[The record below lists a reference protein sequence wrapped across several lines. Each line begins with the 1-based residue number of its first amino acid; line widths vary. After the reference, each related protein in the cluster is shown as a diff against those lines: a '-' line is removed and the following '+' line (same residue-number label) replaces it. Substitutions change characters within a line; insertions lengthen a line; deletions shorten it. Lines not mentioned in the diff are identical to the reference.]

1 MKKAQDSQDNIKF
14 QFDLPEDKAQKL
26 INAIQEGKFSEFG
39 IISAEIRLLKDLLAE
54 NELEIVVGLIKDY
67 LKEQGDLQDIY
78 NEVITLE
85 SKHSRLKSNFS
96 IQREEK
102 ESETTQI
109 IQHVIA
115 ILDKIEK
122 KITVPLYSVQAS
134 SPTNPYSEFSDL
146 KDALDLVNIGFW
158 EWIDSEEFYSD
169 SWLSM
174 LGYKYS
180 NKTESLDFDWKSL
193 LHPEDRTS
201 ALKMFRNFTQGK
213 KLNYESLFRLQ
224 CNDGSFKWIFS
235 RAQVISWNEK
245 GKPYKIVGFHQDVEH
260 ELQISNKIKTFIK
273 QQGKEI
279 EKNNTQRIEEEKL
292 LSELQYGFSLSTIA
306 LSKIKSIL
314 LSARSIENINWILE
328 LHDTINSNEIM
339 KYSFAPESSFSSKFY
354 IDFNLSTALNHL
366 SQELSEIYKY
376 DERTVDIQIL
386 SDKIPS
392 VIKGKFQEFTTLI
405 SWLVGFVMKYTEKG
419 NLILKVDYDS
429 RGILNHN
436 SINSNSK
443 RVNLNF
449 SISNTSGEV
458 IDQRIISL
466 INKIIR
472 NQNSIEEFDIAKNG
486 YLLFRASKVVS
497 SLNGFLMT
505 EKKDDKDCGLSLF
518 LPLNY

>member
-1 MKKAQDSQDNIKF
+1 
-14 QFDLPEDKAQKL
+14 
-26 INAIQEGKFSEFG
+26 
-39 IISAEIRLLKDLLAE
+39 
-54 NELEIVVGLIKDY
+54 
-67 LKEQGDLQDIY
+67 
-78 NEVITLE
+78 
-85 SKHSRLKSNFS
+85 
-96 IQREEK
+96 
-102 ESETTQI
+102 
-109 IQHVIA
+109 
-115 ILDKIEK
+115 
-122 KITVPLYSVQAS
+122 
-134 SPTNPYSEFSDL
+134 
-146 KDALDLVNIGFW
+146 
-158 EWIDSEEFYSD
+158 
-169 SWLSM
+169 M